1 MFYYYVLTTT
11 NCSRNETKLQTM
23 LVVVALDNQS
33 REHFLVS
40 KNLLGKVDQ
49 VDQSC
54 RQQAWTWKAGWEEKA
69 KVGDS
74 RDLGSK
80 KSKKTAAHLQ
90 PGVEEGRGRA
100 EHRGGPAREVAH
112 AQHQPSHLG
121 HQGLRLPSSSPG
133 GEKGQA
139 ECHVLFYFLYIVL
152 DR

>member
-1 MFYYYVLTTT
+1 MFY
-11 NCSRNETKLQTM
+11 SRNETKLQTM

-54 RQQAWTWKAGWEEKA
+54 RQQASTRKAGWEENA

-74 RDLGSK
+74 RDLVSKKTRDLVSK
-80 KSKKTAAHLQ
+80 KSKETAAHLQ